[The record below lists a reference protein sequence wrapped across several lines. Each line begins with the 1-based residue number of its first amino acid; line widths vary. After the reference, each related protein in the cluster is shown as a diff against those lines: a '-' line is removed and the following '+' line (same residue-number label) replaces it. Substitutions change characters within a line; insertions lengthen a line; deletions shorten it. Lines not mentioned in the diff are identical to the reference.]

1 MSDGSQGRPINRPQR
16 PTDRAAGEPVGY
28 RTGDGAKARTAGD
41 AGRSEPSDGGRS
53 QGGGAKNRLPKG
65 GERPGHPS
73 FGGELMAD
81 ILEPHAS
88 LRYIARLFKALA
100 VLLLILLISELIMG
114 FIQQGQQALPTLMV
128 EATRLVVFAGV
139 LWGVGDMALM
149 LIESNHDLRATR
161 LMVWQLNALMKM
173 RMDHEGI
180 HVEPVRPPMERGGDS
195 GIRED

>member
-1 MSDGSQGRPINRPQR
+1 MAD
-16 PTDRAAGEPVGY
+16 
-28 RTGDGAKARTAGD
+28 
-41 AGRSEPSDGGRS
+41 
-53 QGGGAKNRLPKG
+53 

-73 FGGELMAD
+73 FAGELMAD

-100 VLLLILLISELIMG
+100 VLLLILLIAELVLG
-114 FIQQGQQALPTLMV
+114 LIQQGQEAVPVLMV

-139 LWGVGDMALM
+139 LWGLGDMALM

-173 RMDHEGI
+173 RMENEGI
-180 HVEPVRPPMERGGDS
+180 RVDPVRPPMDPRGASD
-195 GIRED
+195 IRED

>member
-1 MSDGSQGRPINRPQR
+1 MSDGKGRPIS
-16 PTDRAAGEPVGY
+16 TGAAAGS
-28 RTGDGAKARTAGD
+28 RATGD
-41 AGRSEPSDGGRS
+41 
-53 QGGGAKNRLPKG
+53 GAKNRLPKS

-73 FGGELMAD
+73 FAGELMAD

-100 VLLLILLISELIMG
+100 VLLLILLIAELAMG
-114 FIQQGQQALPTLMV
+114 FVQQGQEALPVLMV

-139 LWGVGDMALM
+139 LWGLGDMALM
-149 LIESNHDLRATR
+149 MIESNHDLRATR
-161 LMVWQLNALMKM
+161 LMVWQLSALMKM

-180 HVEPVRPPMERGGDS
+180 PVELVRPPMERGGDS